1 LRLAKYIAQAGIT
14 SRRKAEELIAQ
25 GRVMVNGVVIREQGV
40 QVEPEKDEIKV
51 DGTAVARER
60 PVYLLLNKPLGVICS
75 LDDPQGRPT
84 VAELVSKI
92 DTRVFPVGRL
102 DYDSEGLLLM
112 TNDGDFANLITHP
125 RYGIKK
131 RYRVRV
137 KGCVSREALQRL
149 RTGVNLEDGPTLPAG
164 VKILE
169 SSADSSLLEVE
180 LGEGKK
186 REVRRMCAAVG
197 YPVLH
202 LQRTALSFL
211 SLQGVAPGKFRYLTP
226 GEVKRL
232 KKEAAANRS
241 QSHDHLE
248 Q

>member
-1 LRLAKYIAQAGIT
+1 MRLAKYIAQAGIT
-14 SRRKAEELIAQ
+14 SRRKAEELIAR

-40 QVEPEKDEIKV
+40 QVEPKKDEIKV
-51 DGTAVARER
+51 DGITITQER

-75 LDDPQGRPT
+75 LNDPQGRPT
-84 VAELVSKI
+84 VAQLVSKI

-131 RYRVRV
+131 RYRVKV
-137 KGCVSREALQRL
+137 KGRVSREALQRM
-149 RTGVNLEDGPTLPAG
+149 RKGVYLEDGMTSPAG
-164 VKILE
+164 VKVLK
-169 SSADSSLLEVE
+169 SSDESSLLEME

-197 YPVLH
+197 LPVIH

-211 SLQGVAPGKFRYLTP
+211 SLQGIAPGKFRYLTP
-226 GEVKRL
+226 GEVERL

-241 QSHDHLE
+241 NKP
-248 Q
+248 

>member
-1 LRLAKYIAQAGIT
+1 MRLAKYIAQAGIT
-14 SRRKAEELIAQ
+14 SRRKAEELIAR

-51 DGTAVARER
+51 DGTAITRDR

-75 LDDPQGRPT
+75 MDDTHGRPT
-84 VAELVSKI
+84 VAQLVSKI
-92 DTRVFPVGRL
+92 DARVFPVGRL

-131 RYRVRV
+131 RYRVKV
-137 KGCVSREALQRL
+137 KGCVNRQALQRL
-149 RTGVNLEDGPTLPAG
+149 RQGVDLEDGITSPAG
-164 VKILE
+164 VKVLS
-169 SSADSSLLEVE
+169 SSAESSLLEME

-197 YPVLH
+197 FPVLH

-211 SLQGVAPGKFRYLTP
+211 SLQGIAPGKFRYLTP
-226 GEVKRL
+226 GEVERL

-241 QSHDHLE
+241 NKP
-248 Q
+248 

>member
-1 LRLAKYIAQAGIT
+1 MRLAKYIAQAGIT
-14 SRRKAEELIAQ
+14 SRRKAEELVAR
-25 GRVMVNGVVIREQGV
+25 GRVTVNGVVIREQGV
-40 QVEPEKDEIKV
+40 QVEPGKDEIKV
-51 DGTAVARER
+51 DGTAVTQDR
-60 PVYLLLNKPLGVICS
+60 PVYVLLNKPLGVICS
-75 LDDPQGRPT
+75 MDDPQGRPT
-84 VAELVSKI
+84 VAQLVERI

-149 RTGVNLEDGPTLPAG
+149 RKGVNLEDGMTSPAG
-164 VKILE
+164 VKVLA
-169 SSADSSLLEVE
+169 SSAESSLLEME
-180 LGEGKK
+180 LGEGRK

-197 YPVLH
+197 FPVVN

-226 GEVKRL
+226 GEVERL
-232 KKEAAANRS
+232 KKEAAINRS
-241 QSHDHLE
+241 KKP
-248 Q
+248 

>member
-1 LRLAKYIAQAGIT
+1 MRLAKYIAQSGIT

-25 GRVMVNGVVIREQGV
+25 GRVIVNGTVVWEQGV
-40 QVEPEKDEIKV
+40 QVAPEKDKIQV
-51 DGTAVARER
+51 DGTDISLVG

-75 LDDPQGRPT
+75 LADPQGRPT
-84 VAELVSKI
+84 VAQLVNKI
-92 DTRVFPVGRL
+92 ATRLYPVGRL

-137 KGCVSREALQRL
+137 KGCISREALQRL
-149 RTGVNLEDGPTLPAG
+149 RQGVNLEDGITSPAG
-164 VKILE
+164 VKVMDSSAE
-169 SSADSSLLEVE
+169 SSIIEME

-186 REVRRMCAAVG
+186 REIRRMCAAVG
-197 YPVLH
+197 FPVLH

-211 SLQGVAPGKFRYLTP
+211 SLQGVPSGKYRYLTP
-226 GEVKRL
+226 AEVERL
-232 KKEAAANRS
+232 KKEALVNRRKRS
-241 QSHDHLE
+241 
-248 Q
+248 

>member
-1 LRLAKYIAQAGIT
+1 MDDLRLAKYIAQAGIT
-14 SRRKAEELIAQ
+14 SRRKAEELIAR

-51 DGTAVARER
+51 DGTAITQER
-60 PVYLLLNKPLGVICS
+60 SVYLLLNKPLGVICS
-75 LDDPQGRPT
+75 MDDPQGRST
-84 VAELVSKI
+84 VAQLVERI

-125 RYGIKK
+125 RFGVKK

-149 RTGVNLEDGPTLPAG
+149 RKGVNLEDGMTSPAG
-164 VKILE
+164 VKVLA
-169 SSADSSLLEVE
+169 SSAESSLLEME
-180 LGEGKK
+180 LGEGRK

-197 YPVLH
+197 FPVVH

-211 SLQGVAPGKFRYLTP
+211 SLQGVASGKFRYLTP
-226 GEVKRL
+226 GEVERL
-232 KKEAAANRS
+232 KKEAVANRS
-241 QSHDHLE
+241 KKL
-248 Q
+248 

>member
-1 LRLAKYIAQAGIT
+1 MRLAKYIAQAGIT
-14 SRRKAEELIAQ
+14 SRRKAEELIAR
-25 GRVMVNGVVIREQGV
+25 GRVIVNGVVVREQGV
-40 QVEPEKDEIKV
+40 QVDPEKDEIKV
-51 DGTAVARER
+51 NGTTITRER
-60 PVYLLLNKPLGVICS
+60 PVYLLINKPLGVICS

-84 VAELVSKI
+84 VAQLVSKI
-92 DTRVFPVGRL
+92 GIRAFPVGRL

-149 RTGVNLEDGPTLPAG
+149 RQGVALEDGLTSPAG
-164 VKILE
+164 VKVLE
-169 SSADSSLLEVE
+169 SSSESSLLEME

-197 YPVLH
+197 FPVLH

-211 SLQGVAPGKFRYLTP
+211 SLQGVSSGKFRYLTP
-226 GEVKRL
+226 DEVVRL
-232 KKEAAANRS
+232 KKEALANRRS
-241 QSHDHLE
+241 KP
-248 Q
+248 